1 MTVVDCLRGFLGRSN
16 QCWHSLQLEFGNIIV
31 NKDLKRGIMKKIPSI
46 ILWLIILFLVVTI
59 SLYWDLGSLKG
70 LIQSNYIIKCTLP

>member
-31 NKDLKRGIMKKIPSI
+31 NKDLKREYYEKNSKYHFM
-46 ILWLIILFLVVTI
+46 V
-59 SLYWDLGSLKG
+59 
-70 LIQSNYIIKCTLP
+70 NYIIFSCNYKFILGFR

>member
-1 MTVVDCLRGFLGRSN
+1 
-16 QCWHSLQLEFGNIIV
+16 
-31 NKDLKRGIMKKIPSI
+31 MKKIQSI